1 MALTFLTW
9 PFWCVSLWLISR
21 SYCRRKQA
29 LCLPLNSLKLGSS
42 AWTVEAYYN
51 GSKNGDPTKQ
61 QGCLLP
67 CHPDIWILLIKDVS
81 IFTGIIRFSL
91 KNRISLSQIWRYPIL
106 RQTHINPNS
115 KMFWL
120 FALWISLFKQDV
132 TICQF
137 IRLVLR
143 NKFFRKQRTSYFARW
158 GWVKTWYPC
167 SSHQNSWDLWM
178 FIPLKMVLIGIDPYP
193 DGKPYWS
200 RKFSQVRQVWQVW
213 QVTGSVLQ
221 QFDLQG
227 CALHDESAASMM
239 LGTWLKSQIWYI
251 ANIHNAFVIW

>member
-67 CHPDIWILLIKDVS
+67 RHPAIWILLIKDVS
-81 IFTGIIRFSL
+81 IFTGIICFSL
-91 KNRISLSQIWRYPIL
+91 KNSISLSQIWRYPIL

-143 NKFFRKQRTSYFARW
+143 NKFFRKQKTSYFARW
-158 GWVKTWYPC
+158 ESNLGV
-167 SSHQNSWDLWM
+167 
-178 FIPLKMVLIGIDPYP
+178 FF
-193 DGKPYWS
+193 DGKAYWS
-200 RKFSQVRQVWQVW
+200 RKFSQVRQVRS
-213 QVTGSVLQ
+213 GSSL
-221 QFDLQG
+221 
-227 CALHDESAASMM
+227 ALSCSNLRSRDVHSTMNPLLASMM